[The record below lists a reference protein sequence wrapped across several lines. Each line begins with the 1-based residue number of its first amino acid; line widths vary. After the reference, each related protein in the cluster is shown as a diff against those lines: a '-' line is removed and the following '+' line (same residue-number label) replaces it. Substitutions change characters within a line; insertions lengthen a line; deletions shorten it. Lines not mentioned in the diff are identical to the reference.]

1 MAFVNRNNAHLGP
14 TLVGRSD
21 SLLGYTEHSSL
32 MMEKRQLFLRSYQF
46 CRKQSLSERMKRSLV
61 KIKKDSVLLSI
72 AAVEEGFSAY
82 LALTIII
89 AILLLL
95 VSGRRIQGGEKGK
108 ENIGNFMCM

>member
-61 KIKKDSVLLSI
+61 KIKKGMWLRLRSARKLRRLVWSRLRFAFYCRRRRRFLRLLSPNHHNSYSSSSC
-72 AAVEEGFSAY
+72 FW
-82 LALTIII
+82 
-89 AILLLL
+89 
-95 VSGRRIQGGEKGK
+95 
-108 ENIGNFMCM
+108 